1 MPAPL
6 QLTVNSAVLEMQQ
19 ALRRSSGQLPGPAHL
34 PCVPPLASPPPR
46 PAPSCSAAHP
56 APAPAGSTGV
66 GVSVCLQ
73 TLPMAMRRPGVI
85 LGCELNV
92 NDRGADGE
100 WQLRFFR
107 VL

>member
-1 MPAPL
+1 
-6 QLTVNSAVLEMQQ
+6 
-19 ALRRSSGQLPGPAHL
+19 
-34 PCVPPLASPPPR
+34 
-46 PAPSCSAAHP
+46 
-56 APAPAGSTGV
+56 
-66 GVSVCLQ
+66 
-73 TLPMAMRRPGVI
+73 MAMRRPGVI